1 MMSKPLNIGVLK
13 FKVVRMCLNLR
24 DIFKRLYDYLKWS
37 YIYICILHIYIVKY
51 ELHSNNKPKT
61 YNR

>member
-37 YIYICILHIYIVKY
+37 YIYICVLHIYIY
-51 ELHSNNKPKT
+51 S
-61 YNR
+61 